1 MKTKCRIIP
10 ANVYDNLP
18 PVVFEDDKHRYILG
32 PTGHLTRLRRKTC
45 SICPAS
51 MSYVVI
57 FEYSKHKRAERFCK
71 QHAAEFG
78 HGHPLPPIPDP
89 IPEYEI
95 TNARNKHMIPKLS
108 TEAIRKWN
116 MQIKI

>member
-1 MKTKCRIIP
+1 MKKTKCRIIP
-10 ANVYDNLP
+10 ASVFDGLP

-45 SICPAS
+45 SVCPAS

-57 FEYSKHKRAERFCK
+57 FEYKKHNRAERFCK
-71 QHAAEFG
+71 QHAAGFG
-78 HGHPLPPIPDP
+78 QPLPPIPELV
-89 IPEYEI
+89 PEHEI
-95 TNARNKHMIPKLS
+95 TNTRNKHMIPKLS